1 MSEKKKLRREDIVSK
16 AGMSRRSMLGI
27 VGGGLALG
35 ATAVVAGR
43 EARAQEPAQPLQV
56 SDSDTGSGSDP
67 ANRPRTNH
75 SDRDT
80 RGGPD
85 GSGDPAGYG
94 VCKQRGHSDSDSG
107 SGSDPG
113 GEGRGPCR

>member
-16 AGMSRRSMLGI
+16 PGMGRRSMLGI

-35 ATAVVAGR
+35 ATGVVLGR
-43 EARAQEPAQPLQV
+43 QAQAQEPAQPLQV
-56 SDSDTGSGSDP
+56 SDSDTGAGSDP

-85 GSGDPAGYG
+85 GSGDPGGYG
-94 VCKQRGHSDSDSG
+94 VCRQRGHSDSDSG
-107 SGSDPG
+107 GDADASGQ
-113 GEGRGPCR
+113 GRGPCR